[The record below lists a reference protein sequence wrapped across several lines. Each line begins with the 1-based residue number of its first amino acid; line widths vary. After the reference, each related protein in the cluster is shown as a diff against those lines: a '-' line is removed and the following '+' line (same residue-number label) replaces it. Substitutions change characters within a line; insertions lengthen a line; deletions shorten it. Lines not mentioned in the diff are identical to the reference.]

1 MTQASGTE
9 TAATPGQPTSLL
21 AAFRQR
27 AGSDPGAAFVSTL
40 DGARW
45 TYGQVSEQVGALAEA
60 VRSAPYSPVIGA
72 YGGNNPAGVI
82 MLLAAW
88 QAGRC
93 LACCG
98 RQMPADAARPLFEMA
113 GCATVLAE
121 DVAPFEGAP
130 WRTIPSR
137 SRAMSGESP
146 HAAVPADPAGIAE
159 GACICFTSGTTGKPK
174 AVTMTHRHLVEQA
187 ARLTAAP
194 GKPGGWRPQVGTGRP
209 VVSFSPF
216 GHNGFQSWLGM
227 ALWLGRGLVLVDKFS
242 VDAAVEAVAR
252 FAPPTLT
259 LTPTMIQMLATAS
272 GQVELPGVKSV
283 TSSTA
288 PLAPDVKELF
298 SARFGIPVLQAYGMT
313 EFGNVA
319 KEHLADVLAG
329 RQPRGSVGRVSPG
342 REVLIVGDDGTALG
356 PDEEG
361 KLLVRATGRAAP
373 PGEVPVGPDGWFDTG
388 DRGAL
393 TGDGILIVSGRTSD
407 RIIVGGFNVVP
418 AEVELEIR
426 ASGLV
431 IDAVVVGLPD
441 DRLGEVPVAGVV
453 WKGDDQ
459 QAGLLAGLR
468 DKVAHY
474 KLPRHFFSLT
484 EIPRTPYGKIDR
496 KKAAELAR
504 NSLGAETNGPSDA
517 RR

>member
-1 MTQASGTE
+1 MTGASE
-9 TAATPGQPTSLL
+9 RAASPGQPASLL
-21 AAFRQR
+21 AAFRER
-27 AGSDPGAAFVSTL
+27 AESDSEATFVSAL
-40 DGARW
+40 DGGQW
-45 TYGQVSEQVGALAEA
+45 SYGQIAGHVDLLAEA
-60 VRSAPYSPVIGA
+60 IGIAPFSPVIGA
-72 YGGNNPAGVI
+72 YGGNNAMSVI
-82 MLLAAW
+82 ALLAAW

-98 RQMPADAARPLFEMA
+98 RQVPADAARPLFELA

-121 DVAPFEGAP
+121 DVAPFAGGPWQALPTGSTAP
-130 WRTIPSR
+130 
-137 SRAMSGESP
+137 SGETA
-146 HAAVPADPAGIAE
+146 HAAGSAGPVGSGE
-159 GACICFTSGTTGKPK
+159 FACICFTSGTTGKPK

-187 ARLTAAP
+187 VRLTAAP
-194 GKPGGWRPQVGTGRP
+194 GKPGGWRPRVGVGRP

-227 ALWLGRGLVLVDKFS
+227 ALWLGRGLVLIDKFS
-242 VDAAVEAVAR
+242 VDAAVAAVAR

-259 LTPTMIQMLATAS
+259 LTPTMIQMLATAP

-288 PLAPDVKELF
+288 PLAPDIKELF
-298 SARFGIPVLQAYGMT
+298 SARFGIPILQAYGMT

-342 REVLIVGDDGTALG
+342 REVRIVGDDGAPLG
-356 PDEEG
+356 PGEEG

-373 PGEVPVGPDGWFDTG
+373 PGDVAVGPDGWFDTG

-393 TGDGILIVSGRTSD
+393 TSDGILIVSGRTSD

-426 ASGLV
+426 GSGLV

-453 WKGDDQ
+453 WKGDDR
-459 QAGLLAGLR
+459 QADLLAGLR
-468 DKVAHY
+468 HTVAHY
-474 KLPRHFFSLT
+474 KLPRRFFSLT
-484 EIPRTPYGKIDR
+484 EIPRTPYGKVDR

-504 NSLGAETNGPSDA
+504 TLLGAETIRSSDA